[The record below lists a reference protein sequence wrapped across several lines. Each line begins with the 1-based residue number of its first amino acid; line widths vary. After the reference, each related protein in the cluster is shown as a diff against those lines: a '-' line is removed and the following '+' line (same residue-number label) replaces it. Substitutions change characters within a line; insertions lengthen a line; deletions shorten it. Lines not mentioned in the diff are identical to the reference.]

1 MSTRAVINLGDVT
14 GGTGGASLADYTYTI
29 TFEAFVV
36 STTGL
41 TDNETHW
48 VSAGVE
54 YDNSNNIWVGQIA
67 HYIRTGTQV

>member
-1 MSTRAVINLGDVT
+1 MIDLGDVT
-14 GGTGGASLADYTYTI
+14 TVDNFGSEADYAYRI
-29 TFEAFVV
+29 EFESFVV

-54 YDNSNNIWVGQIA
+54 YDNSNSIWVGQIA
-67 HYIRTGTQV
+67 HYIRTATQVC